1 MTKITWASTQDF
13 VTYLIC
19 KAHLK
24 AHADISIFARSKC
37 WSEFSSTSKFCVCEQ
52 QDSDKTGSP
61 ESLFMHRSRKF
72 CQRGSNFDSFFLVYK
87 GSEYHYRQAIICQ
100 WWPNIECWLGS
111 FVIFQGIWTSIAKKP
126 YIFVIFQ
133 GGPDP
138 LSPPPPLGPC
148 MVLLDNAISTIIM
161 GESSKFPKA

>member
-24 AHADISIFARSKC
+24 AHADISILARSKC
-37 WSEFSSTSKFCVCEQ
+37 WSKFSSTSKLCVCEQ
-52 QDSDKTGSP
+52 QGSGKKKKINQ
-61 ESLFMHRSRKF
+61 MW
-72 CQRGSNFDSFFLVYK
+72 
-87 GSEYHYRQAIICQ
+87 IIACR

-111 FVIFQGIWTSIAKKP
+111 FVIFQGIWPSIAKKP
-126 YIFVIFQ
+126 YLFVIFQ

-138 LSPPPPLGPC
+138 LSPPLGPH
-148 MVLLDNAISTIIM
+148 MVLLDNALSIIISCAGSYCIFTTLRTI
-161 GESSKFPKA
+161 GLNWVPESVSIISLKDLVI